1 MPCPICR
8 DGPMRPRGEFP
19 VEVCEE
25 CDQRAV
31 NADGETPWIG
41 YPPEKQAEMDE
52 SSNVAPPDD
61 GENPVFI
68 DGHKC
73 WRRYRF
79 GGWITFLDH
88 YDCDTLD
95 EFYVRHGLMEPRESR
110 QRITSDDRPAD
121 PKQSTD
127 PGSSSVD
134 HRNETPADDSP
145 TDDIGSI
152 HSGKNREKLRNLII
166 QGIQIDSESETTDS
180 EIQHIANLVGEP
192 PWSQLAIKYLAMLAA
207 DEPEEALEALP
218 IVASSYTAADKETQQ
233 WIMYYFSALSKTHPD
248 ALFPV
253 LDTLID
259 GATGDST
266 KVQSNALAALGRIVS
281 AYPNVGSGLVD
292 ELAELLVHENPMI
305 RKNAVGLLG
314 DTAQEYQRHVV
325 VHAAT
330 IAACLTD
337 EEPHVRRNA
346 SIALVRCGEADP
358 EAIRE
363 QRDWL
368 EHALTDDQSEV
379 RKNACVLIGNAQPTI
394 STETLERLAEQD
406 PHAET
411 KEMAQWALDQITS

>member
-31 NADGETPWIG
+31 NADGETPWTG
-41 YPPEKQAEMDE
+41 YPPEKQSEVDE
-52 SSNVAPPDD
+52 SSNVVPPDD

-95 EFYVRHGLMEPRESR
+95 EFYVRHGLMEPSEFR
-110 QRITSDDRPAD
+110 QRIISDDRPAD
-121 PKQSTD
+121 PKQKTD
-127 PGSSSVD
+127 PRLSPLAQRD
-134 HRNETPADDSP
+134 DTLADNISIDE
-145 TDDIGSI
+145 IGSE
-152 HSGKNREKLRNLII
+152 HSEKDREKLRNLIV
-166 QGIQIDSESETTDS
+166 QGIQIDSESETTAS
-180 EIQHIANLVGEP
+180 EIQQIANLVGES
-192 PWSQLAIKYLAMLAA
+192 PWSSLAIKYLVMLAT

-218 IVASSYTAADKETQQ
+218 IVAGSYTTAEKETQQ
-233 WIMYYFSALSKTHPD
+233 WIMYYFSSLSKTHPD

-259 GATGDST
+259 GATEDSPDI
-266 KVQSNALAALGRIVS
+266 QLNALAALGRIVS
-281 AYPNVGSGLVD
+281 AYPNVGAGLVD
-292 ELAELLVHENPMI
+292 EIAELLVHENPII

-346 SIALVRCGEADP
+346 SIALVRSGEADL
-358 EAIRE
+358 EALRQQSDQI
-363 QRDWL
+363 
-368 EHALTDDQSEV
+368 EHALTDDQPEV
-379 RKNACVLIGNAQPTI
+379 HKNACVLIGNAQPTVP
-394 STETLERLAEQD
+394 TETLERLAEQD

-411 KEMAQWALDQITS
+411 REMAQWALSQITS

>member
-1 MPCPICR
+1 MPCPLCR

-31 NADGETPWIG
+31 NADGETPWTG
-41 YPPEKQAEMDE
+41 YPPDKQSAVDE
-52 SSNVAPPDD
+52 STSVEPPDD

-88 YDCDTLD
+88 YDCDTLN

-110 QRITSDDRPAD
+110 PRITSDDRPTD
-121 PKQSTD
+121 SKQNTEPNSSPTD
-127 PGSSSVD
+127 HQDDTLP
-134 HRNETPADDSP
+134 DDSP
-145 TDDIGSI
+145 IDKTSSE
-152 HSGKNREKLRNLII
+152 HSKKDRKKLRSLII
-166 QGIQIDSESETTDS
+166 QGASIGPESKTTASET
-180 EIQHIANLVGEP
+180 QQIAELVSEP
-192 PWSQLAIKYLAMLAA
+192 PWSSLAIKYLAMLATA
-207 DEPEEALEALP
+207 EPEEALEALP
-218 IVASSYTAADKETQQ
+218 LVASSYTTAEEETQQ
-233 WIMYYFSALSKTHPD
+233 WIMYYFSSLSKTHPD

-259 GATGDST
+259 GATGDSPDI
-266 KVQSNALAALGRIVS
+266 QLNALAALGRIVS
-281 AYPNVGSGLVD
+281 AYPHVGAGLVD
-292 ELAELLVHENPMI
+292 EVAELLVHENPII

-346 SIALVRCGEADP
+346 SITLVRSGEADP
-358 EAIRE
+358 DAIR
-363 QRDWL
+363 QQSDQIV
-368 EHALTDDQSEV
+368 HALTDDQPEV
-379 RKNACVLIGNAQPTI
+379 RKNACVLIGNAQPTVP
-394 STETLERLAEQD
+394 TETLERLVEHD

-411 KEMAQWALDQITS
+411 REMAQWALKQITS

>member
-1 MPCPICR
+1 
-8 DGPMRPRGEFP
+8 MRPRGEFP

-41 YPPEKQAEMDE
+41 YPPEKQSEVDE

-79 GGWITFLDH
+79 GGWITFLDY

-110 QRITSDDRPAD
+110 QRITSDDRPAAS
-121 PKQSTD
+121 KQSTD

-134 HRNETPADDSP
+134 HLDVTLADDSS
-145 TDDIGSI
+145 TNDIGSI
-152 HSGKNREKLRNLII
+152 PSEKNQEKLRKLII
-166 QGIQIDSESETTDS
+166 QGIEIDSESETTDS
-180 EIQHIANLVGEP
+180 EIQQIANLVGDP
-192 PWSQLAIKYLAMLAA
+192 PWSQFAVKYLAMLAA
-207 DEPEEALEALP
+207 DEPDEALEALP
-218 IVASSYTAADKETQQ
+218 IVASSYTTAEKETQQ
-233 WIMYYFSALSKTHPD
+233 WIVYYFSSLSKTHPD

-266 KVQSNALAALGRIVS
+266 KIQSNALAALGRIVS

-305 RKNAVGLLG
+305 RKNAAGLLG
-314 DTAQEYQRHVV
+314 DIAQEYQRHVI

-346 SIALVRCGEADP
+346 SIALVRCGEADT

-363 QRDWL
+363 QSDWL
-368 EHALTDDQSEV
+368 EHALTDDQPEV

-394 STETLERLAEQD
+394 STETLERLVEQD

-411 KEMAQWALDQITS
+411 KEMAQWALNQITS

>member
-8 DGPMRPRGEFP
+8 NGPMRPRGEFP
-19 VEVCEE
+19 VEACEE

-31 NADGETPWIG
+31 NADGKTPWTG
-41 YPPEKQAEMDE
+41 YPPDKQAEVDE
-52 SSNVAPPDD
+52 SSNVEPPDD

-110 QRITSDDRPAD
+110 QRITSDDRPAAS
-121 PKQSTD
+121 KQSTD
-127 PGSSSVD
+127 QGSSSVD
-134 HRNETPADDSP
+134 HRDETPADDSP

-180 EIQHIANLVGEP
+180 EIQQIANLVGEP

-207 DEPEEALEALP
+207 DEPEEAIEALP
-218 IVASSYTAADKETQQ
+218 IVASSYTTADKETQQ
-233 WIMYYFSALSKTHPD
+233 WIMYYFSSLSKTHPD